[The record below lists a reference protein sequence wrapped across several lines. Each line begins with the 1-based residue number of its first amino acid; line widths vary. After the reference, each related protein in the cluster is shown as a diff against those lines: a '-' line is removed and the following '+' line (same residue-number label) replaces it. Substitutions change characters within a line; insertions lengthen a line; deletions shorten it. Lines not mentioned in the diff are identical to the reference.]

1 MKPDSSRIQP
11 KRPTRASA
19 SLRVSASGSKGGDS
33 FKVKSPA
40 EVKAFSEKSSAKPE
54 PSFETEQSL
63 EKILTSAESS
73 LKLGPH
79 GLDSL
84 RRFLGDSSAKLLGA
98 YFAKAALLVVTVYLL
113 SFAVPKMPAPFLA
126 LFWAFFTLASTA
138 GVMYQVVVRKTH
150 RQFKYAAGGLFA
162 RVNNGRIFS
171 FIVSFCVSAACM
183 ASLFLESPKWDIAE
197 WVLIFAAVV
206 VYPVVLL
213 LMRRYARREYE
224 PAFQASGEFLWS
236 CAIVG
241 LLLCVAYGA
250 YCAMGPSFGQPVETV
265 LDAFAKTPM
274 PFENS
279 PSALMWNAGV
289 GSWIVDSLTSYGLV
303 QASKVSVPV
312 CFAIR
317 TALCAGAFFG
327 MANLIGL
334 CALPVQELRKIF
346 VSVDAIKRDDATQ
359 PIWRRYVVMAAVLPV
374 ALVAGFFWGEMKV
387 GMAMQ
392 TENGTALQEI
402 ARELAGKSVYS
413 IDGALYDQAKIDA
426 LASSL
431 SADEA
436 NLRTMSS
443 QLKDSLESS
452 YATCSSKTDAFL
464 DWYFSIATNSSLR
477 ASIPEGGAQQAL
489 EDRFYSLV
497 GSSEDEQLTKSMK
510 NYLAAAANLRSAI
523 DDGMQAAKVDG
534 DVSQA
539 GGDGRK
545 LPAWLVEA
553 KEFGDAWLL
562 KGYREEADGV
572 LDAARDSG
580 ISAALDDG
588 KTLLQYQFEENVYS
602 DAQFSSMA
610 SSVDKLSNGGGNIAL
625 DVLTYAGGVFD
636 EGMSRDKYRK
646 TLQAGIS
653 ACEDQAKNIAYTECA
668 SCVFGRTIAG

>member
-1 MKPDSSRIQP
+1 MKPDSSRIQS
-11 KRPTRASA
+11 KRPTGAST
-19 SLRVSASGSKGGDS
+19 SLGVSASGSKGGGS
-33 FKVKSPA
+33 FKVKPPA
-40 EVKAFSEKSSAKPE
+40 EVKASFEKSPVKTE
-54 PSFETEQSL
+54 PSFETEPSL
-63 EKILTSAESS
+63 EKIPTSAESS

-79 GLDSL
+79 GLDPL
-84 RRFLGDSSAKLLGA
+84 RRLLGDSSAKRLA
-98 YFAKAALLVVTVYLL
+98 TYFAKAALLVVTVYLL
-113 SFAVPKMPAPFLA
+113 SFAVTKMPAPFLA

-138 GVMYQVVVRKTH
+138 VVVYQVVVRKTH

-241 LLLCVAYGA
+241 LLLCVAYGV
-250 YCAMGPSFGQPVETV
+250 YCAMSPSFGQPVETV

-289 GSWIVDSLTSYGLV
+289 GSWIVDSLTSFGLM
-303 QASKVSVPV
+303 QASKVSVPI

-359 PIWRRYVVMAAVLPV
+359 PVWRRYVVMAAVLPV
-374 ALVAGFFWGEMKV
+374 ALVAGFFWGEAKV
-387 GMAMQ
+387 DMAMQ

-452 YATCSSKTDAFL
+452 YTSCSGRTDAFL

-497 GSSEDEQLTKSMK
+497 GSNEDEQLTKSIK
-510 NYLAAAANLRSAI
+510 NYLAAAVNLHSSI

-539 GGDGRK
+539 GGDGQK

-588 KTLLQYQFEENVYS
+588 QTLLRYQFETNVYA
-602 DAQFSSMA
+602 DAQFASMV
-610 SSVDKLSNGGGNIAL
+610 SSVDKLPNGGNIAL

-636 EGMSRDKYRK
+636 EGMSRGKYRK
-646 TLQAGIS
+646 TLQANIS
-653 ACEDQAKNIAYTECA
+653 ACEEQAKTLLTPNVPPAFSAE
-668 SCVFGRTIAG
+668 R

>member
-1 MKPDSSRIQP
+1 MKPDSSRIQS
-11 KRPTRASA
+11 KRPTGAST
-19 SLRVSASGSKGGDS
+19 SLRVSASGSKGGGS
-33 FKVKSPA
+33 FKVKPPT
-40 EVKAFSEKSSAKPE
+40 EVKASFEKSPVKTE
-54 PSFETEQSL
+54 PSFETEPSL
-63 EKILTSAESS
+63 EKIPTSAESS

-79 GLDSL
+79 GLDPL
-84 RRFLGDSSAKLLGA
+84 RRLLGDSSAKRLA
-98 YFAKAALLVVTVYLL
+98 TYFAKAALLVVTVYLL
-113 SFAVPKMPAPFLA
+113 SFAVTKMPAPFLA

-150 RQFKYAAGGLFA
+150 RQFKYASGGLFA

-241 LLLCVAYGA
+241 FLLCVAYGV
-250 YCAMGPSFGQPVETV
+250 YCAMDPSFGQPVETV

-279 PSALMWNAGV
+279 PSALVWNAGV
-289 GSWIVDSLTSYGLV
+289 GSWIVDSLTSYGLM
-303 QASKVSVPV
+303 QASKVSVPI

-334 CALPVQELRKIF
+334 CALPVQ
-346 VSVDAIKRDDATQ
+346 
-359 PIWRRYVVMAAVLPV
+359 AVLPV
-374 ALVAGFFWGEMKV
+374 ALVAGFFWGEAKV

-426 LASSL
+426 LANSL

-452 YATCSSKTDAFL
+452 YTTCSGRTDAFL

-497 GSSEDEQLTKSMK
+497 GSNEDEQLTKSMK
-510 NYLAAAANLRSAI
+510 NYLAAAANLRSSI

-580 ISAALDDG
+580 ILAALDDG
-588 KTLLQYQFEENVYS
+588 QTLLRYQFEKNVYA
-602 DAQFSSMA
+602 DAQFASMA
-610 SSVDKLSNGGGNIAL
+610 TSVDKLPNGGGNIAL

-636 EGMSRDKYRK
+636 EGVSRGKYRK
-646 TLQAGIS
+646 TLQADIS
-653 ACEDQAKNIAYTECA
+653 ACEEQAKTLLTPNVPPAFSAE
-668 SCVFGRTIAG
+668 R

>member
-1 MKPDSSRIQP
+1 MD
-11 KRPTRASA
+11 
-19 SLRVSASGSKGGDS
+19 
-33 FKVKSPA
+33 
-40 EVKAFSEKSSAKPE
+40 
-54 PSFETEQSL
+54 
-63 EKILTSAESS
+63 
-73 LKLGPH
+73 
-79 GLDSL
+79 
-84 RRFLGDSSAKLLGA
+84 
-98 YFAKAALLVVTVYLL
+98 
-113 SFAVPKMPAPFLA
+113 
-126 LFWAFFTLASTA
+126 
-138 GVMYQVVVRKTH
+138 
-150 RQFKYAAGGLFA
+150 
-162 RVNNGRIFS
+162 
-171 FIVSFCVSAACM
+171 
-183 ASLFLESPKWDIAE
+183 
-197 WVLIFAAVV
+197 
-206 VYPVVLL
+206 
-213 LMRRYARREYE
+213 
-224 PAFQASGEFLWS
+224 
-236 CAIVG
+236 
-241 LLLCVAYGA
+241 
-250 YCAMGPSFGQPVETV
+250 PSFGQPVETV

-289 GSWIVDSLTSYGLV
+289 GSWIVDSLTSYGLM
-303 QASKVSVPV
+303 QASKVSVPI

-327 MANLIGL
+327 MANLVGL

-346 VSVDAIKRDDATQ
+346 VSVDAIERDDATQ
-359 PIWRRYVVMAAVLPV
+359 PVWRRYVVMAAVLPV
-374 ALVAGFFWGEMKV
+374 ALVVGFFWGEAKV
-387 GMAMQ
+387 GMALQ

-452 YATCSSKTDAFL
+452 YTTCS
-464 DWYFSIATNSSLR
+464 
-477 ASIPEGGAQQAL
+477 GGATTRFRLVFQHCHEFVAAREHSRRWRAAGG
-489 EDRFYSLV
+489 EDRFYSSWARSV
-497 GSSEDEQLTKSMK
+497 NGQLTKCMK
-510 NYLAAAANLRSAI
+510 NYLTAAANLRSSI

-580 ISAALDDG
+580 ILAALDG
-588 KTLLQYQFEENVYS
+588 GQTLLQYQFEKSVYA
-602 DAQFSSMA
+602 DAQFASMVT
-610 SSVDKLSNGGGNIAL
+610 SVDKLPNGGGNSAL

-636 EGMSRDKYRK
+636 EGMVVNAAKRSRRIFPHARNRRK
-646 TLQAGIS
+646 RCSRRMCLLRLRPNGSAVMVASAKKALESDSRAFDSTTARFAAGICSLPS
-653 ACEDQAKNIAYTECA
+653 AICPSPGKSEAWRRPAANPK
-668 SCVFGRTIAG
+668 

>member
-1 MKPDSSRIQP
+1 MKPDSSCIQS
-11 KRPTRASA
+11 KRPARAST
-19 SLRVSASGSKGGDS
+19 SLRVSASGSKGGGS

-40 EVKAFSEKSSAKPE
+40 GVKAFFEKSPVKTE
-54 PSFETEQSL
+54 PSFETEPSL
-63 EKILTSAESS
+63 EKIPTSAESS

-79 GLDSL
+79 GLDPL
-84 RRFLGDSSAKLLGA
+84 RRLLGDSSAKRLA
-98 YFAKAALLVVTVYLL
+98 TYFAKAALLVVTVYLL
-113 SFAVPKMPAPFLA
+113 SFAVTKMPAPFLA

-150 RQFKYAAGGLFA
+150 RQFKYASGGLFA

-241 LLLCVAYGA
+241 FLLCVAYGV
-250 YCAMGPSFGQPVETV
+250 YCAMDPSFGQPVETV
-265 LDAFAKTPM
+265 LDAFTKTPM

-289 GSWIVDSLTSYGLV
+289 GSWIVDSLTSYGLM
-303 QASKVSVPV
+303 QASKVSVPI

-359 PIWRRYVVMAAVLPV
+359 PVWRRYVVMAAVLPV

-452 YATCSSKTDAFL
+452 YVTCSGRTDEFL

-497 GSSEDEQLTKSMK
+497 GSNEDEQLTKSMK
-510 NYLAAAANLRSAI
+510 NYLAAAANLRSSI

-580 ISAALDDG
+580 ISAALDG
-588 KTLLQYQFEENVYS
+588 GQTLLQYQFEANVYA
-602 DAQFSSMA
+602 DAQFASMVT
-610 SSVDKLSNGGGNIAL
+610 SVDKLPNGGGNIAL

-636 EGMSRDKYRK
+636 EGVSRGKYRK
-646 TLQAGIS
+646 TLQANIS
-653 ACEDQAKNIAYTECA
+653 ACEEQAKTLLTPNVPPAFSA
-668 SCVFGRTIAG
+668 DR

>member
-1 MKPDSSRIQP
+1 MKPDSSRIQT
-11 KRPTRASA
+11 KRPARASA
-19 SLRVSASGSKGGDS
+19 SLRVSASGSKGGGS
-33 FKVKSPA
+33 FKVKPPT
-40 EVKAFSEKSSAKPE
+40 EVKASFEKSPVKTE
-54 PSFETEQSL
+54 PSFETEPSL
-63 EKILTSAESS
+63 EKIPTSAESS
-73 LKLGPH
+73 LRLGPH
-79 GLDSL
+79 GLDLL
-84 RRFLGDSSAKLLGA
+84 RRLLGDSSAKRLAA

-113 SFAVPKMPAPFLA
+113 SFAVTKMPAPFLA
-126 LFWAFFTLASTA
+126 LFWASFTLASTA

-150 RQFKYAAGGLFA
+150 RQFKYASGGLFA

-224 PAFQASGEFLWS
+224 PAFQASGEFMWS

-241 LLLCVAYGA
+241 FLLCVAYGA
-250 YCAMGPSFGQPVETV
+250 YCAMSPSFGQPVETV

-289 GSWIVDSLTSYGLV
+289 GSWIVDSLTSYGLM
-303 QASKVSVPV
+303 QASKVSVPI

-359 PIWRRYVVMAAVLPV
+359 PVWRRYVVMAAVLPV

-452 YATCSSKTDAFL
+452 YATCSGRTDAFL

-497 GSSEDEQLTKSMK
+497 GSNEDEQLTKSMK
-510 NYLAAAANLRSAI
+510 NYLAAAANLRSSI

-580 ISAALDDG
+580 ILAALDDG
-588 KTLLQYQFEENVYS
+588 QTLLQYQFEKSVYA
-602 DAQFSSMA
+602 DAQFASMA
-610 SSVDKLSNGGGNIAL
+610 LSVDKLPNGGGNIAL

-636 EGMSRDKYRK
+636 EGMSRGKYRK
-646 TLQAGIS
+646 TLQTNIS
-653 ACEDQAKNIAYTECA
+653 ACEEQAKTLLTPNVPPAFSA
-668 SCVFGRTIAG
+668 DR

>member
-1 MKPDSSRIQP
+1 MKPDSSRIQT
-11 KRPTRASA
+11 KRPTGAGA
-19 SLRVSASGSKGGDS
+19 SLRVSANGSKGGGS
-33 FKVKSPA
+33 FKVKPPT
-40 EVKAFSEKSSAKPE
+40 EVKASFEKSPVKTE
-54 PSFETEQSL
+54 PSFETEPSL
-63 EKILTSAESS
+63 EKIPTSAESS

-79 GLDSL
+79 GPDPL
-84 RRFLGDSSAKLLGA
+84 RRLLGDSSAKRLA
-98 YFAKAALLVVTVYLL
+98 TYFAKAALLVVTVYLL
-113 SFAVPKMPAPFLA
+113 SFAVTKMPAPFLA

-150 RQFKYAAGGLFA
+150 RQFKYASGGLFA

-241 LLLCVAYGA
+241 FLLCVAYGA
-250 YCAMGPSFGQPVETV
+250 YCAMDPSFGQPVETV

-289 GSWIVDSLTSYGLV
+289 GSWIVDSLTSYGLM
-303 QASKVSVPV
+303 QASKVSVPI

-374 ALVAGFFWGEMKV
+374 ALVAGFFWGEAKV

-452 YATCSSKTDAFL
+452 YTTCSGRTDAFL
-464 DWYFSIATNSSLR
+464 DWYFSIATNSLR

-497 GSSEDEQLTKSMK
+497 GSNEDEQLTKSMK
-510 NYLAAAANLRSAI
+510 NYLAAAANLRSSI

-580 ISAALDDG
+580 ILAALDG
-588 KTLLQYQFEENVYS
+588 GQTLLQYQFEKSVYA
-602 DAQFSSMA
+602 DAQFASMA
-610 SSVDKLSNGGGNIAL
+610 TSVDKLPNGGGNIAL

-636 EGMSRDKYRK
+636 EGVSRGKYRK
-646 TLQAGIS
+646 TLQANIS
-653 ACEDQAKNIAYTECA
+653 ACEEQAKTLLTPNVPPAFSAE
-668 SCVFGRTIAG
+668 R

>member
-1 MKPDSSRIQP
+1 MKPDSSRIQS
-11 KRPTRASA
+11 KRPTGASA
-19 SLRVSASGSKGGDS
+19 SLRVSANGSKGGGS
-33 FKVKSPA
+33 FKVKPPT
-40 EVKAFSEKSSAKPE
+40 EVKASFEKSPVKTE
-54 PSFETEQSL
+54 PSFETEPSL
-63 EKILTSAESS
+63 EKIPTSAESS
-73 LKLGPH
+73 LRLGPH
-79 GLDSL
+79 GLDPL
-84 RRFLGDSSAKLLGA
+84 RRLLGDSSAKRLA
-98 YFAKAALLVVTVYLL
+98 TYFAKAALLVVTVYLL
-113 SFAVPKMPAPFLA
+113 SFAVTKMPAPFLA

-138 GVMYQVVVRKTH
+138 GVVYQVVVRKTH

-241 LLLCVAYGA
+241 LLLCVAYGV
-250 YCAMGPSFGQPVETV
+250 YCAMSPSFGQPVETV

-289 GSWIVDSLTSYGLV
+289 GSWIVDSLTSYGLM
-303 QASKVSVPV
+303 QASKVSVPI

-317 TALCAGAFFG
+317 TVLCAGAFFG

-346 VSVDAIKRDDATQ
+346 VSVDA
-359 PIWRRYVVMAAVLPV
+359 IWRRYVVMAAVLPV

-452 YATCSSKTDAFL
+452 YATCSGRTDAFL

-510 NYLAAAANLRSAI
+510 NYLAAAANLRSSI

-580 ISAALDDG
+580 ILAALDG
-588 KTLLQYQFEENVYS
+588 GQTLLQYQFEKSVYA
-602 DAQFSSMA
+602 DARFASMA
-610 SSVDKLSNGGGNIAL
+610 TSVDKLPNGGGNIVL

-636 EGMSRDKYRK
+636 EGVSRGKYRK
-646 TLQAGIS
+646 TLQANIS
-653 ACEDQAKNIAYTECA
+653 ACEEQAKTLLTPNVPPAFSAE
-668 SCVFGRTIAG
+668 R

>member
-1 MKPDSSRIQP
+1 MKPDSSRIQS
-11 KRPTRASA
+11 KRPTGASA
-19 SLRVSASGSKGGDS
+19 SLRVSASGSKGGGS
-33 FKVKSPA
+33 FKVKPPA
-40 EVKAFSEKSSAKPE
+40 EVKVSSEKSPVKTE
-54 PSFETEQSL
+54 PSFETEPSL
-63 EKILTSAESS
+63 EKIPTSAESS

-79 GLDSL
+79 GLDPL
-84 RRFLGDSSAKLLGA
+84 RRLLGDSSAKRLA
-98 YFAKAALLVVTVYLL
+98 TYFAKAALLVVTVYLL
-113 SFAVPKMPAPFLA
+113 SFAVTKMPAPFLA

-138 GVMYQVVVRKTH
+138 GVVYQVVVRKTH

-241 LLLCVAYGA
+241 FLLCVAYGV
-250 YCAMGPSFGQPVETV
+250 YCAMDPSFGQPVETV

-289 GSWIVDSLTSYGLV
+289 GSWIVDSLTSYGLM
-303 QASKVSVPV
+303 QASKVSVPI

-346 VSVDAIKRDDATQ
+346 ISVDAIKRDDATQ

-374 ALVAGFFWGEMKV
+374 ALVVGFFWGEAKV

-452 YATCSSKTDAFL
+452 YTTCSGRTDAFL

-497 GSSEDEQLTKSMK
+497 GSNEDEQLTKSIK
-510 NYLAAAANLRSAI
+510 NYLAAAANLRSSI
-523 DDGMQAAKVDG
+523 DDGM
-534 DVSQA
+534 QA

-562 KGYREEADGV
+562 KGYRGEADGV

-588 KTLLQYQFEENVYS
+588 QTLLRYQFEKNVYA
-602 DAQFSSMA
+602 DAQFASMA
-610 SSVDKLSNGGGNIAL
+610 TSVDKLPNGGGNIAL

-636 EGMSRDKYRK
+636 EGMSRGKYRK
-646 TLQAGIS
+646 TLQANIS
-653 ACEDQAKNIAYTECA
+653 ACEEQAKTLLTPNVPSAFSAE
-668 SCVFGRTIAG
+668 R

>member
-1 MKPDSSRIQP
+1 MKPDSSRIQS
-11 KRPTRASA
+11 KRPTGASA
-19 SLRVSASGSKGGDS
+19 SLRVSASGSKGGGS
-33 FKVKSPA
+33 FKVKPPT
-40 EVKAFSEKSSAKPE
+40 EVKASSEKSSSKTEA
-54 PSFETEQSL
+54 SFETEPSL
-63 EKILTSAESS
+63 EKIPTSAESS
-73 LKLGPH
+73 LRLGPH
-79 GLDSL
+79 GLDPL
-84 RRFLGDSSAKLLGA
+84 RRLLGDSSAKRLA
-98 YFAKAALLVVTVYLL
+98 TYFAKAALLVVTVYLL
-113 SFAVPKMPAPFLA
+113 SFAVTKMPAPFLA

-150 RQFKYAAGGLFA
+150 RQFKYASGGLFA

-241 LLLCVAYGA
+241 FLLCVAYGV
-250 YCAMGPSFGQPVETV
+250 YCAMDPSFGQPVETV

-289 GSWIVDSLTSYGLV
+289 GSWIVDSLTSYGLM
-303 QASKVSVPV
+303 QASKVSVPI

-374 ALVAGFFWGEMKV
+374 ALVAGFFWGEAKV

-426 LASSL
+426 LVSSL

-452 YATCSSKTDAFL
+452 YTTCSGENRRVS
-464 DWYFSIATNSSLR
+464 R
-477 ASIPEGGAQQAL
+477 
-489 EDRFYSLV
+489 LV
-497 GSSEDEQLTKSMK
+497 FQHCH
-510 NYLAAAANLRSAI
+510 
-523 DDGMQAAKVDG
+523 
-534 DVSQA
+534 
-539 GGDGRK
+539 
-545 LPAWLVEA
+545 
-553 KEFGDAWLL
+553 EF
-562 KGYREEADGV
+562 V
-572 LDAARDSG
+572 AAREHSRRRR
-580 ISAALDDG
+580 AAG
-588 KTLLQYQFEENVYS
+588 
-602 DAQFSSMA
+602 A
-610 SSVDKLSNGGGNIAL
+610 
-625 DVLTYAGGVFD
+625 
-636 EGMSRDKYRK
+636 
-646 TLQAGIS
+646 
-653 ACEDQAKNIAYTECA
+653 
-668 SCVFGRTIAG
+668 

>member
-1 MKPDSSRIQP
+1 MKPDSSRIQT
-11 KRPTRASA
+11 KRPTGASA
-19 SLRVSASGSKGGDS
+19 SLRVSASGSKGGGS

-40 EVKAFSEKSSAKPE
+40 GVKASFEKSPVKTE
-54 PSFETEQSL
+54 PSFETEPSL
-63 EKILTSAESS
+63 EKIPTPAESS

-79 GLDSL
+79 GLDPL
-84 RRFLGDSSAKLLGA
+84 RRLLGDSSAKRLA
-98 YFAKAALLVVTVYLL
+98 TYFAKAALLVVTVYLL
-113 SFAVPKMPAPFLA
+113 SFAVTKMPAPFLA

-138 GVMYQVVVRKTH
+138 GAMYQVVVRKTH

-250 YCAMGPSFGQPVETV
+250 YCAMSPSFGQPVETV

-289 GSWIVDSLTSYGLV
+289 GSWIVDSLTSFGLM
-303 QASKVSVPV
+303 QASKVSVPI

-334 CALPVQELRKIF
+334 CALSAQELRKIF

-374 ALVAGFFWGEMKV
+374 ALVAGFFWGEAKV

-452 YATCSSKTDAFL
+452 YTTCSGRTDAFL

-477 ASIPEGGAQQAL
+477 ASIPEGGAQQVL
-489 EDRFYSLV
+489 ENRFYSLV
-497 GSSEDEQLTKSMK
+497 GSNEDEQLTKSMK
-510 NYLAAAANLRSAI
+510 NYLAAAANLRAAI

-534 DVSQA
+534 DVSQV

-588 KTLLQYQFEENVYS
+588 QTLLRYQFEKNVYA
-602 DAQFSSMA
+602 DAQFASMA
-610 SSVDKLSNGGGNIAL
+610 TSVDKLPNGGGNIAL

-636 EGMSRDKYRK
+636 EGVSRDKYRK
-646 TLQAGIS
+646 TLQANIS
-653 ACEDQAKNIAYTECA
+653 ACEEQAKTLLTPNVPPAFSAEQ
-668 SCVFGRTIAG
+668 

>member
-1 MKPDSSRIQP
+1 M
-11 KRPTRASA
+11 
-19 SLRVSASGSKGGDS
+19 
-33 FKVKSPA
+33 
-40 EVKAFSEKSSAKPE
+40 
-54 PSFETEQSL
+54 
-63 EKILTSAESS
+63 
-73 LKLGPH
+73 H
-79 GLDSL
+79 GE
-84 RRFLGDSSAKLLGA
+84 
-98 YFAKAALLVVTVYLL
+98 LV
-113 SFAVPKMPAPFLA
+113 P
-126 LFWAFFTLASTA
+126 
-138 GVMYQVVVRKTH
+138 R
-150 RQFKYAAGGLFA
+150 
-162 RVNNGRIFS
+162 
-171 FIVSFCVSAACM
+171 
-183 ASLFLESPKWDIAE
+183 IAE

-241 LLLCVAYGA
+241 FVLCVAYGV
-250 YCAMGPSFGQPVETV
+250 YCAMSPSFGQPVETV

-289 GSWIVDSLTSYGLV
+289 GSWIVDSLTSYGLM
-303 QASKVSVPV
+303 QASKVSVPI

-359 PIWRRYVVMAAVLPV
+359 PVWRRYVVMAAVLPV
-374 ALVAGFFWGEMKV
+374 ALVAGFFWGEAKV
-387 GMAMQ
+387 GIAMQ

-443 QLKDSLESS
+443 QLKDSLEGS
-452 YATCSSKTDAFL
+452 YATCSGRTDAFL

-497 GSSEDEQLTKSMK
+497 GSDEDEQLTKSMK

-534 DVSQA
+534 DVTQA
-539 GGDGRK
+539 GGDGQK

-588 KTLLQYQFEENVYS
+588 QTLLRYQFETNVYA
-602 DAQFSSMA
+602 DAQFASMV
-610 SSVDKLSNGGGNIAL
+610 SSVDKLPNGGNIAL

-636 EGMSRDKYRK
+636 EGMSRGKYRK
-646 TLQAGIS
+646 TLQANIS
-653 ACEDQAKNIAYTECA
+653 ACEEQAKTLLTPNVPPAFSAE
-668 SCVFGRTIAG
+668 R

>member
-1 MKPDSSRIQP
+1 MKPDSSRIQT
-11 KRPTRASA
+11 KRPTGASA
-19 SLRVSASGSKGGDS
+19 SLRVSASGSKGGGS
-33 FKVKSPA
+33 FKVKPPT
-40 EVKAFSEKSSAKPE
+40 EVKVSSEKSPVKTE
-54 PSFETEQSL
+54 PSFETEPSL
-63 EKILTSAESS
+63 EKIPTSAESS

-79 GLDSL
+79 GLDPL
-84 RRFLGDSSAKLLGA
+84 RRLLGDSSAKRLA
-98 YFAKAALLVVTVYLL
+98 TYFAKAALLVVTVYLL
-113 SFAVPKMPAPFLA
+113 SFAVTKMPAPFLA

-138 GVMYQVVVRKTH
+138 GVVYQVVVRKTH
-150 RQFKYAAGGLFA
+150 RQFKYASGGLFA

-241 LLLCVAYGA
+241 FLLCVAYGV
-250 YCAMGPSFGQPVETV
+250 YCAMDPSFGQPVETV

-289 GSWIVDSLTSYGLV
+289 GSWIVDSLTSYGLM
-303 QASKVSVPV
+303 QASKVSVPI

-359 PIWRRYVVMAAVLPV
+359 PVWRRYVVMAAVLPV
-374 ALVAGFFWGEMKV
+374 ALVVGFFWGEAKV

-431 SADEA
+431 SAD
-436 NLRTMSS
+436 
-443 QLKDSLESS
+443 
-452 YATCSSKTDAFL
+452 
-464 DWYFSIATNSSLR
+464 
-477 ASIPEGGAQQAL
+477 
-489 EDRFYSLV
+489 
-497 GSSEDEQLTKSMK
+497 
-510 NYLAAAANLRSAI
+510 
-523 DDGMQAAKVDG
+523 
-534 DVSQA
+534 
-539 GGDGRK
+539 
-545 LPAWLVEA
+545 
-553 KEFGDAWLL
+553 
-562 KGYREEADGV
+562 
-572 LDAARDSG
+572 
-580 ISAALDDG
+580 
-588 KTLLQYQFEENVYS
+588 
-602 DAQFSSMA
+602 
-610 SSVDKLSNGGGNIAL
+610 
-625 DVLTYAGGVFD
+625 
-636 EGMSRDKYRK
+636 
-646 TLQAGIS
+646 
-653 ACEDQAKNIAYTECA
+653 
-668 SCVFGRTIAG
+668 

>member
-1 MKPDSSRIQP
+1 M
-11 KRPTRASA
+11 
-19 SLRVSASGSKGGDS
+19 
-33 FKVKSPA
+33 
-40 EVKAFSEKSSAKPE
+40 
-54 PSFETEQSL
+54 
-63 EKILTSAESS
+63 
-73 LKLGPH
+73 
-79 GLDSL
+79 
-84 RRFLGDSSAKLLGA
+84 RR
-98 YFAKAALLVVTVYLL
+98 
-113 SFAVPKMPAPFLA
+113 
-126 LFWAFFTLASTA
+126 
-138 GVMYQVVVRKTH
+138 
-150 RQFKYAAGGLFA
+150 GGLFA

-241 LLLCVAYGA
+241 FLLCVAYGV
-250 YCAMGPSFGQPVETV
+250 YCAMDPSFGQPVETV

-289 GSWIVDSLTSYGLV
+289 GSWIVDSLTSYGLM
-303 QASKVSVPV
+303 QASKVSVPI

-359 PIWRRYVVMAAVLPV
+359 PVWWRYVVMAAVLPV
-374 ALVAGFFWGEMKV
+374 ALVAGFFWGEAKV

-452 YATCSSKTDAFL
+452 YATCSGRTDAFL

-497 GSSEDEQLTKSMK
+497 GSNEDEQLTKSMK
-510 NYLAAAANLRSAI
+510 NYLAAAANLRSSI

-545 LPAWLVEA
+545 LPAWLVET

-580 ISAALDDG
+580 ILAALDDG
-588 KTLLQYQFEENVYS
+588 RTLLQYQLEKSVYA
-602 DAQFSSMA
+602 DAQFASMA
-610 SSVDKLSNGGGNIAL
+610 TSVDKLPNGGGNIAL

-636 EGMSRDKYRK
+636 EGVSRGKYRK
-646 TLQAGIS
+646 TLQANIS
-653 ACEDQAKNIAYTECA
+653 ACEEQAETAAHAECA
-668 SCVFGRTIAG
+668 SWHFRPIASWQ

>member
-33 FKVKSPA
+33 FKAKPSA
-40 EVKAFSEKSSAKPE
+40 EVKASSEKSSAKAE
-54 PSFETEQSL
+54 PSFEAEPTL

-79 GLDSL
+79 GLDPL
-84 RRFLGDSSAKLLGA
+84 RRLLGDSSAKHLGA

-150 RQFKYAAGGLFA
+150 RQFKYASGGLFA

-250 YCAMGPSFGQPVETV
+250 YCAMSPSFGQPVETV

-289 GSWIVDSLTSYGLV
+289 GSWIVDSLTSYGLM

-359 PIWRRYVVMAAVLPV
+359 PIWWRYVVMAAVLPV

-452 YATCSSKTDAFL
+452 YATCSGRTDAFL
-464 DWYFSIATNSSLR
+464 DWYFSITTNSSLR

-497 GSSEDEQLTKSMK
+497 GSNEDEQLTQSMK

-588 KTLLQYQFEENVYS
+588 KTLLQYQFEKNVYS

-653 ACEDQAKNIAYTECA
+653 ACEDQTKTLLTPNVPSAFSAE
-668 SCVFGRTIAG
+668 R

>member
-1 MKPDSSRIQP
+1 MKPDSSRIQT
-11 KRPTRASA
+11 KRPTGASA
-19 SLRVSASGSKGGDS
+19 SLRVSASGSKGGGS
-33 FKVKSPA
+33 VEMKSPA
-40 EVKAFSEKSSAKPE
+40 EVKASSEKSPVKTE
-54 PSFETEQSL
+54 PSFETEPSL
-63 EKILTSAESS
+63 EKIPTSAESS

-79 GLDSL
+79 GLDPL
-84 RRFLGDSSAKLLGA
+84 RRLLGDSSAKRLA
-98 YFAKAALLVVTVYLL
+98 TYFAKAALLVVTVYLL
-113 SFAVPKMPAPFLA
+113 SFAVTKMPAPFLA

-138 GVMYQVVVRKTH
+138 GVVYQVVVRKTH

-224 PAFQASGEFLWS
+224 PAFQSSGEFLWS

-241 LLLCVAYGA
+241 FLLCVAYGV
-250 YCAMGPSFGQPVETV
+250 YCAMDPSFGQPVETV

-289 GSWIVDSLTSYGLV
+289 GSWIVDSLTSYGLM
-303 QASKVSVPV
+303 QASKVSVPI

-359 PIWRRYVVMAAVLPV
+359 PVWRRYVVMVAVLPV
-374 ALVAGFFWGEMKV
+374 ALVAGFFWGEAKV

-452 YATCSSKTDAFL
+452 YATCSGRTDAFL

-497 GSSEDEQLTKSMK
+497 GSNEDEQLTKSMK
-510 NYLAAAANLRSAI
+510 NYLAAAVNLRSSI

-562 KGYREEADGV
+562 KGYREEADDV

-580 ISAALDDG
+580 ILAALDG
-588 KTLLQYQFEENVYS
+588 GQTLLQYQFEKSVYA
-602 DAQFSSMA
+602 DAQFASMVT
-610 SSVDKLSNGGGNIAL
+610 SVDKLPNGGNIAL

-636 EGMSRDKYRK
+636 EGMSRGKYRK
-646 TLQAGIS
+646 TLQANIS
-653 ACEDQAKNIAYTECA
+653 ACEEQAKTLLTPNVPSAFSAE
-668 SCVFGRTIAG
+668 R

>member
-1 MKPDSSRIQP
+1 MKPDSSRIQS
-11 KRPTRASA
+11 KRPARAST
-19 SLRVSASGSKGGDS
+19 SLRVSATGSKGGGS
-33 FKVKSPA
+33 FKVKPPV
-40 EVKAFSEKSSAKPE
+40 EVKASFEKSPVKTE
-54 PSFETEQSL
+54 PSFETEPSL
-63 EKILTSAESS
+63 EKIPTSAESF
-73 LKLGPH
+73 LRLGPH
-79 GLDSL
+79 GLDPL
-84 RRFLGDSSAKLLGA
+84 RRLLGDSSAKRLA
-98 YFAKAALLVVTVYLL
+98 TYFAKAALLVVTVYLL
-113 SFAVPKMPAPFLA
+113 SFAVTKMPVPFLA

-150 RQFKYAAGGLFA
+150 RQFKYAADGLFA

-241 LLLCVAYGA
+241 FLLCVAYGA
-250 YCAMGPSFGQPVETV
+250 YCAMDPSFGQPVETV

-289 GSWIVDSLTSYGLV
+289 GSWIVDSLTSYGLM
-303 QASKVSVPV
+303 QASKVSVPI

-359 PIWRRYVVMAAVLPV
+359 PVWRRYVVMAAVLPV
-374 ALVAGFFWGEMKV
+374 VLVAGFFWGEAKV

-413 IDGALYDQAKIDA
+413 IDGALYDQEKIDA

-443 QLKDSLESS
+443 QLKDSLEGS
-452 YATCSSKTDAFL
+452 YATCSGRTDAFL

-497 GSSEDEQLTKSMK
+497 GSNEDEQLTKSMK
-510 NYLAAAANLRSAI
+510 NYLAAAANLRSSI

-580 ISAALDDG
+580 ILAALDG
-588 KTLLQYQFEENVYS
+588 GQTLLQYQFEKSVYA
-602 DAQFSSMA
+602 DAQFASMA
-610 SSVDKLSNGGGNIAL
+610 TSVDKLPNGGGNIAL

-636 EGMSRDKYRK
+636 EGMSRGKYRK
-646 TLQAGIS
+646 TLQADIS
-653 ACEDQAKNIAYTECA
+653 ACEEQAKTLLTPNVPPAFSA
-668 SCVFGRTIAG
+668 DR